1 MKSLGIQYPSDLL
14 VKAEEVKTIPAIAL
28 FGERSELNISHL
40 DKVYRL
46 AITKQNKLILT
57 KLSDG
62 KA

>member
-1 MKSLGIQYPSDLL
+1 MDNIGDQYQSGLL
-14 VKAEEVKTIPAIAL
+14 VEAGEVKTTPAIAL
-28 FGERSELNISHL
+28 FGGGSALNISHQ

-57 KLSDG
+57 KLTDS

>member
-1 MKSLGIQYPSDLL
+1 MESIGDQYQSDLS
-14 VKAEEVKTIPAIAL
+14 VEDEEIKTIPAIAL
-28 FGERSELNISHL
+28 FGERSELNISHQ

-57 KLSDG
+57 KLTDG